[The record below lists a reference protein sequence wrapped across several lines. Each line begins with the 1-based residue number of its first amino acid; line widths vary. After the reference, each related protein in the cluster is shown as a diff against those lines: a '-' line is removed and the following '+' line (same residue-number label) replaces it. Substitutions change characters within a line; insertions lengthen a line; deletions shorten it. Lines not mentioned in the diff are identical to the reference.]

1 MGYWMGW
8 KTEPETPFDREL
20 AAEIAE
26 ENDLHKRLHP
36 ERYVEKEKEIKEEII
51 EDENAVDTCSI
62 YFGYPTL
69 KQVREEKFWKW
80 PIFVLDM
87 RNGTEYAR
95 MFPDESGCNFKVVG
109 ENPYNVKIIKEEVV
123 NGGYGGY
130 RHIIVEAPI
139 YAHMKHAPAD
149 TQFYKN

>member
-8 KTEPETPFDREL
+8 ETEPETSFDREL

-26 ENDLHKRLHP
+26 ENALHCRLHP
-36 ERYVEKEKEIKEEII
+36 EKYEKKEEIKEKTAKEESDI
-51 EDENAVDTCSI
+51 NTCSI
-62 YFGYPTL
+62 RFGYPTM

-95 MFPDESGCNFKVVG
+95 LFPDESGCNFKVVG